1 MENKERYN
9 VTIWFKDWS
18 MERQFFTNKVV
29 AKKYFNSQLNN
40 IIEGY
45 IVDTKKDITL
55 EYYPK

>member
-1 MENKERYN
+1 MARYN
-9 VTIWFKDWS
+9 VTIWFKDWT
-18 MERQFFTNKVV
+18 MERQFFTNKAV